1 MPEPLGTSRRGIGP
15 KKEVNNMRVRIAVLG
30 ATGVYGRHLVPRL
43 TAAGYRVRALARRP
57 EAAAVSA
64 ACGAE
69 LAAADI
75 FDEAS
80 LRAGLAGCDVA
91 INLATSLPGPTS
103 KGDYAKNDQL
113 RREGTPIFVR
123 ACRDAGVPRI
133 LQQSIALTHAGGA
146 DAWADE
152 TTFHPVGRQG
162 VAAAAISAVRTMEA
176 TIQES
181 GLDWLVLRGGLFY
194 GPGTGFDDDW
204 FTRARAGKLRM
215 PEEGNDYVSLV
226 HIADMA
232 VATVAA
238 VGHWPSRQALI
249 VADDHPAPWRDVLTY
264 LCAVAGA
271 SPPQPGGRALMP
283 SFRVTNRRA
292 REVLSWAPSYADYR
306 AGLVR

>member
-1 MPEPLGTSRRGIGP
+1 MS
-15 KKEVNNMRVRIAVLG
+15 VRIAVLG

-43 TAAGYRVRALARRP
+43 TAAGYRVRALVRRP
-57 EAAAVSA
+57 EAAPISA

-75 FDEAS
+75 FDELS
-80 LRAGLAGCDVA
+80 LRAGLVGCDIA

-113 RREGTPIFVR
+113 RREGTPILLR

-133 LQQSIALTHAGGA
+133 LQQSIAMTHAGGG

-152 TTFHPVGRQG
+152 TTFHPVGQEG
-162 VAAAAISAVRTMEA
+162 VAAAAISAVRVMEA
-176 TIQES
+176 TIEES
-181 GLDWLVLRGGLFY
+181 GLEWLILRGGLFY

-204 FTRARAGKLRM
+204 FARARAAKLRM

-238 VGHWPSRQALI
+238 IGRWPSRQALI

-264 LCAVAGA
+264 VCAVVGG

-292 REVLSWAPSYADYR
+292 RELLSWAPSYADYR